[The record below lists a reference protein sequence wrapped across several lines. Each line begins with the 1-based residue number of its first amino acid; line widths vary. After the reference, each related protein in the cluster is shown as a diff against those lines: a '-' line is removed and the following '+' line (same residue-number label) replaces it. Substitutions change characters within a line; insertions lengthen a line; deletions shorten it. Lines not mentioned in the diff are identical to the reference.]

1 MESSFLTDLL
11 LPLALAFIMLGMGM
25 SLQVADFQRI
35 LVQPKSIGIG
45 LVNQILL
52 LPLIGFGLCMLFGL
66 SGPLAVGIMI
76 LAACPGG
83 ATSNLIAHLCK
94 GDSALSIS
102 LTAFSSMITI
112 ITIPFIV
119 NFALVYFGQ
128 ESATVQLPVLRTIL
142 QVFLITLLPVFIGM
156 QIRRK
161 YADFA
166 IQSERFVRIMSAVFL
181 ALIIMAAILKQKEE
195 IVEFFVRSGP
205 VALALNVLS
214 MGIGFLSAR
223 LIGLEARQRITIA
236 VESGIQNGTLGIM
249 IATTLL
255 KSPEMSIPPAIY
267 SLIMFAT
274 AFGVIVASNRYL
286 KRVG

>member
-1 MESSFLTDLL
+1 MESSFLTDIL

-35 LVQPKSIGIG
+35 LVQPKAIALG
-45 LVNQILL
+45 LINQILF
-52 LPLIGFGLCMLFGL
+52 LPLIGFALCMLFGL

-119 NFALVYFGQ
+119 NFSLVYFGQ
-128 ESATVQLPVLRTIL
+128 EAATVQLPVLRTIL
-142 QVFLITLLPVFIGM
+142 QVFLITLLPVFMGM
-156 QIRRK
+156 QIRIRFT
-161 YADFA
+161 DFA

-181 ALIIMAAILKQKEE
+181 ALIILAAILKQKDE
-195 IVEFFVRSGP
+195 IIDFFVRSGP
-205 VALALNVLS
+205 VALSLNLLS
-214 MGIGFLSAR
+214 MGLGFLSAR
-223 LIGLEARQRITIA
+223 MIGLEARQRITIA

-274 AFGVIVASNRYL
+274 AFVVIVASNRYL